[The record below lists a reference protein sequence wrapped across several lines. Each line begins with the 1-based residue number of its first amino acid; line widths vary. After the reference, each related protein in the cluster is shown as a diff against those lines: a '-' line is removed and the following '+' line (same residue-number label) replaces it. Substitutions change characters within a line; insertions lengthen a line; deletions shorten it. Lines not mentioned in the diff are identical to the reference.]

1 MNRGKDDFAHI
12 CRARRQGLGFSQA
25 QVALCLG
32 TTPQAVS
39 AWERGEC
46 RPRTALA
53 ASLADLFQVELCDL
67 FPELTPKPRV
77 PLRYI
82 SEQPVFRAHEA
93 DAGLDLRANEDAT
106 IDPSTFR
113 NIHTGFR
120 ADIPE
125 GYVGLLFA
133 RSGNGL
139 KGVGI
144 THGVGVIDA
153 GYRGEISVCLANM
166 GQDAWEVRKGDRIAQ
181 LVIMPIP
188 GVALE
193 EMSETEWDG
202 LEDTDRGDNGHGS
215 SGKE

>member
-1 MNRGKDDFAHI
+1 MHKKDDFPRN
-12 CRARRQGLGFSQA
+12 CKARRLQLGFSQA

-39 AWERGEC
+39 SWERGLC
-46 RPRTALA
+46 RPKTALA
-53 ASLADLFQVELCDL
+53 ASLADLFQVELQDL
-67 FPELTPKPRV
+67 FPEMAPKPRV
-77 PLRYI
+77 TLRYI
-82 SEQPVFRAHEA
+82 SEQPVFRAHGW
-93 DAGLDLRANEDAT
+93 DAGLDLRADEDAT

-120 ADIPE
+120 VDIPE

-139 KGVGI
+139 KGIGI

-153 GYRGEISVCLANM
+153 GYHGEVSVCLANM
-166 GQDAWEVRKGDRIAQ
+166 GRDAWEVRKGDRIAQ

-188 GVALE
+188 GMELKE
-193 EMSETEWDG
+193 LQQEEWDS
-202 LEDTDRGDNGHGS
+202 LEPTERNECGHGS